1 MPYKTDGMV
10 LMNERIARALILATA
25 LLLPAYLF
33 RFSILGIPTTALEIL
48 IILSF
53 VATAAVT
60 RGKWK
65 FPPRQFVVATGLLIV
80 SAIAATAIAPDKRV
94 ALGIFKAWIVDPI
107 LFGWAVYQFAV
118 DGESQKSKVESR
130 KFIETLVAML
140 VGSGVLVA
148 LTAIYQRLIGDLTAD
163 GRALGLYG
171 YFPRENASPNFLAL
185 YVAPIATLAFAMVL
199 SAFKTMRRASAVLF
213 VAFLVMLSGILFSES
228 RGGLIG
234 IAAGSFVVLL
244 IYFREWIRTRGWA
257 KVLIALTLAVS
268 LIGGWQVA
276 KPNFALSPVEGGRV
290 TSSNNLRWE
299 IWKTTGEILK
309 NKWALGVGLG
319 NYQDYFTEFTKDR
332 TNYPEFIAPLALT
345 PHNLFLAVW
354 MNVGFVGLLSFL
366 WLIWLSLRR
375 VLINPHT
382 PSLTLIPLAALA
394 AILVHGLVD
403 TPYFKNDLSVLFWIV
418 VVLLVSLGA
427 SGRLLGYSRKNG
439 AA

>member
-1 MPYKTDGMV
+1 MV

-33 RFSILGIPTTALEIL
+33 RFSTLGIPTTALEIL
-48 IILSF
+48 IVLSF
-53 VATAAVT
+53 LATVLAT
-60 RGKWK
+60 RSKWK
-65 FPPRQFVVATGLLIV
+65 FPPRPFLIAIGLFVL
-80 SAIAATAIAPDKRV
+80 SALVATAIAPDKRV
-94 ALGIFKAWIVDPI
+94 ALGILKAWIVDPI
-107 LFGWAVYQFAV
+107 LFAWSTYQFA
-118 DGESQKSKVESR
+118 GEQKFVRALISVM
-130 KFIETLVAML
+130 VA
-140 VGSGVLVA
+140 SGVLVS
-148 LTAIYQRLIGDLTAD
+148 LSAIYQRLTSDLTAD
-163 GRALGLYG
+163 GRALGIYG

-185 YVAPIATLAFAMVL
+185 YVAPIATLAFAMAL
-199 SAFKTMRRASAVLF
+199 SALKTMRRASAVLF
-213 VAFLVMLSGILFSES
+213 VAFLGMLSGILFSES

-234 IAAGSFVVLL
+234 IAAGSFIALL
-244 IYFREWIRTRGWA
+244 IYFREWIHARGWA
-257 KVLIALTLAVS
+257 KVVVALGIVASLA
-268 LIGGWQVA
+268 LGWQIA

-309 NKWALGVGLG
+309 DKWALGVGLG

-332 TNYPEFIAPLALT
+332 ANYPEFIAPLALT

-354 MNVGFVGLLSFL
+354 VNVGFVGLLSFL

-375 VLINPHT
+375 VLINAHT
-382 PSLTLIPLAALA
+382 PSLTLILLAALA

-418 VVLLVSLGA
+418 VVLLTSLGA